1 MKKNIFTL
9 LLLSIAFMGLKAQ
22 QPYVGEIRMFAGN
35 FAPNGWAFCDGQTLL
50 ITDNDVLFSIIGT
63 TYGGDGQ
70 MTFAL
75 PDLRG
80 RAPIHQGNGH
90 VMGQQ
95 GGTEQETLT
104 VSQIPSH
111 THIATLSLPVYS
123 GGGNADTPIGNV
135 PAVNVARANE
145 FNTTSNGSMGTVDY
159 TASSATSITGGSQSH
174 DNMKPYVVIH
184 YIISLYGVYPTQ
196 N

>member
-1 MKKNIFTL
+1 MKKKIFTL

-35 FAPNGWAFCDGQTLL
+35 FAPNGWAFCDGQTLQ
-50 ITDNDVLFSIIGT
+50 IADNEVLFTIIGT

-80 RAPIHQGNGH
+80 RAPIHQSNGH
-90 VMGQQ
+90 GLGQQ

-104 VSQIPSH
+104 VSQIPAH
-111 THIATLSLPVYS
+111 THVATLSLPVYN
-123 GGGNADTPIGNV
+123 GVGNADTPIGNV
-135 PAVNVARANE
+135 PAVNVSRANE

-159 TASSATSITGGSQSH
+159 TANSATTPVGSSQGH
-174 DNMKPYVVIH
+174 DNMKPYVVIN
-184 YIISLYGVYPTQ
+184 YIIAVQGLYPSS